1 MMSLEIEI
9 MTAERNV
16 EGVDVNDL
24 MEKAIQVFL
33 KIGLF

>member
-1 MMSLEIEI
+1 MSLEIEI
-9 MTAERNV
+9 MTTELNV

-24 MEKAIQVFL
+24 TEKAIQVFL